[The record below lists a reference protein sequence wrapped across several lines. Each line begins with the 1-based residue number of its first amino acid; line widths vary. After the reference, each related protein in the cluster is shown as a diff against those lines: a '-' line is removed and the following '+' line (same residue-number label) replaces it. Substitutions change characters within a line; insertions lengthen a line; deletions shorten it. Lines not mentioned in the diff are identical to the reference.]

1 MTAAS
6 GPPAARGLDPR
17 VAAVLAYSGWWV
29 TGALF
34 LLLERHDA
42 RLRFH
47 AAQAVVV
54 FGGVSIAIGLAM
66 VAALTLVLVST
77 DAARIALWLA
87 NLGWLAG
94 TVLWAWLTYCAARG
108 QIWQVPGA
116 GSLITRLAGGAI

>member
-1 MTAAS
+1 MTASPGTPAS
-6 GPPAARGLDPR
+6 RELDPR

-34 LLLERHDA
+34 LLLERDDA

-54 FGGVSIAIGLAM
+54 FGAVSIAIGLAL

-77 DAARIALWLA
+77 DAARVALWLA

-94 TVLWAWLTYCAARG
+94 TLLWAWLTYCAARG
-108 QIWQVPGA
+108 QMWQVPGTGPFVA
-116 GSLITRLAGGAI
+116 RLAGGV